1 MFAVNQDDGLDRR
14 HAELVI
20 RELAKFH
27 AISFCMKYGS
37 NDRLL
42 DAYPYLQ
49 VASFMWMMS
58 FMVSLFFV
66 NSSLITTII
75 ELNRDQVWKKYVMLH
90 AIRYLNLNFV
100 ICGDKF
106 SVFHIN

>member
-49 VASFMWMMS
+49 V
-58 FMVSLFFV
+58 VPPPPPPVTLSLTEV
-66 NSSLITTII
+66 K
-75 ELNRDQVWKKYVMLH
+75 VK
-90 AIRYLNLNFV
+90 
-100 ICGDKF
+100 
-106 SVFHIN
+106 

>member
-27 AISFCMKYGS
+27 AISYCMKAGS

-42 DAYPYLQ
+42 DAYPYLK
-49 VASFMWMMS
+49 VRNDCFNPACVDRPLGM
-58 FMVSLFFV
+58 
-66 NSSLITTII
+66 
-75 ELNRDQVWKKYVMLH
+75 
-90 AIRYLNLNFV
+90 
-100 ICGDKF
+100 
-106 SVFHIN
+106 

>member
-27 AISFCMKYGS
+27 AISFCMKSGS
-37 NDRLL
+37 NERLL

-49 VASFMWMMS
+49 VASFLFVTPFSMFLFIS
-58 FMVSLFFV
+58 IVS
-66 NSSLITTII
+66 
-75 ELNRDQVWKKYVMLH
+75 
-90 AIRYLNLNFV
+90 
-100 ICGDKF
+100 
-106 SVFHIN
+106 